1 MTRWP
6 CIGKS
11 RVATAILV
19 VLCCMLLFQACSAAD
34 CGTDPDIKDVKLY
47 VDCDYEFYISFH
59 SDAGL
64 QADTNG
70 FWVFFD
76 KAIEIDPTL
85 AEECVQIKWEGHSN
99 KPAADVAV
107 YGTDELPVFAPAN
120 ASQAVKIWISESIPM
135 NKDVTIWFK
144 CGLSAPCDE
153 PDCPF
158 GDCITCDELMCYDFT
173 VWVANDLQR
182 CPQIS
187 TRYVKI
193 IASSGP
199 GGHVTYPPTGESAAP
214 DFEKMFKVGST
225 PTYLITGESHIIDK
239 IVIEPLC
246 EGVPDPEDIIYK
258 DCEDCTIIDKHGSV
272 QATYT
277 FDELHC
283 SYKITAT
290 FIKKPVYGYLKY
302 QLPLSEC
309 GDVVKVKV
317 WGTDKLQPMLDFAD
331 DLYIGGNSAVFNLE
345 AWDDPST
352 VLWEYGGSGDVD
364 TASGVIPEV
373 VVKSAPVKNPE
384 TFMVTYEDTNPQT
397 PTQHAT
403 VTILTNG
410 QWVWAPSM
418 PDDVK
423 DIINV
428 EAQEPAWDLV
438 TQNYLDCNPEFEGL
452 IGMVI
457 EADDS
462 KVYTETIEID
472 TPGVL
477 LKNKEGTAPVID
489 AKGLTPKKAD
499 CDDSDKSGAV
509 YLSSGSTGI
518 EGFTIKNSK
527 TNGVLVWLCSEKC
540 EKATI
545 LDSIKGPGCNEKTGC
560 KEVDCDNIEVPCC
573 QGRINIVKN
582 DIVNNCENGIYVND
596 AVVLISENKIHGN
609 IDDGIDAGCLF
620 CGVETIDPAAIT
632 HSPACSEIILN
643 EIYHNGHFPETGV
656 APKGEWVVEK
666 AGTKYF
672 TSDPTACGKYP
683 GWTDAGIQIR
693 CVGDRCG
700 EPCSECRPNSDEPTN
715 PEDLQPCG
723 PGPCAA
729 GTCCSGTCP
738 AILAPDWEGCGGCNM
753 TLYIV
758 HNNVTDNFHAG
769 VYLMEGATQ
778 GGQIIIQA
786 NQIHENGV
794 FGLLTEA
801 AIPSRID
808 FKWNDIWC
816 NKYWGVKNLACCD
829 LVAKENYWGSP
840 GGPSAGPAPI
850 VDCIDCRCHELDQR
864 SNALGNGD
872 EVSHRVHYDPWLYRS
887 AMCMLDGSCTNIR
900 IYGSQLPLQCG
911 WNTLS
916 VPVTLA
922 DEANTIPK
930 IATLGKFI
938 TRENIVV
945 VYKWDAEDDVWV
957 NVGASGEEI
966 IPGQGY
972 YIKMKSESMFPVLYN
987 AGPSPGLSA
996 ISLESGW
1003 NLIGAPWGIDR
1014 EDGCCDL
1021 GDQGRWG
1028 VAVADLEDDEAFKQ
1042 VTDALESIK
1051 EGNGGTKGV
1060 AIIVSPSVPGQY
1072 EAWSASVTSG
1082 FWDPVK
1088 NTQEMATG
1096 DAYWVFMANPA
1107 TYAGFEITPFYFPAE
1122 TIHTIHA

>member
-6 CIGKS
+6 FIGKS

-19 VLCCMLLFQACSAAD
+19 VLSCMLLFQACTAAD
-34 CGTDPDIKDVKLY
+34 CGTDPDIKDVKLF
-47 VDCDYEFYISFH
+47 VDCNYEFYISFH

-85 AEECVQIKWEGHSN
+85 AEECVQIKWEGHSY
-99 KPAADVAV
+99 KPAADVTV
-107 YGTDELPVFAPAN
+107 YGKDELPVFAPKN

-158 GDCITCDELMCYDFT
+158 GDCITCDELMCYDFV

-182 CPQIS
+182 CPQES

-258 DCEDCTIIDKHGSV
+258 DCEDCTVIDKHGTV

-317 WGTDKLQPMLDFAD
+317 WGTDKIQPMLDFTD
-331 DLYIGGNSAVFNLE
+331 DLYKGGHSADFNLE
-345 AWDDPST
+345 VWDAGTILYEYDDAGST
-352 VLWEYGGSGDVD
+352 DGV

-373 VVKSAPVKNPE
+373 VVKSAPVERPE
-384 TFMVTYEDTNPQT
+384 TFRVTYEDTDPQT
-397 PTQHAT
+397 PIQYAT

-418 PDDVK
+418 PDNVK
-423 DIINV
+423 DIVSV
-428 EAQEPAWDLV
+428 EAKEPAWDLV
-438 TQNYLDCNPEFEGL
+438 TQDYLDCNPEWEGL
-452 IGMVI
+452 IGMVV

-477 LKNKEGTAPVID
+477 LKNKDGTSPVID
-489 AKGLTPKKAD
+489 AKTVTPKGD
-499 CDDSDKSGAV
+499 YPNGKSGAV
-509 YLSSGSTGI
+509 LLSAGSTGI

-527 TNGVLVWLCSEKC
+527 TNGVLVWLWSEKC
-540 EKATI
+540 AEATI
-545 LDSIKGPGCNEKTGC
+545 LDSIKGPGCDENGC
-560 KEVDCDNIEVPCC
+560 EEVECKDIKVPCC
-573 QGRINIVKN
+573 RGRINIVKN
-582 DIVNNCENGIYVND
+582 DIYNNCENGIYVND
-596 AVVLISENKIHGN
+596 AVILISDNKIHNN

-620 CGVETIDPAAIT
+620 CGVETIDPEAIT
-632 HSPACSEIILN
+632 HSPACSEILLN
-643 EIYHNGHFPETGV
+643 EIYHNGHFAETGV
-656 APKGEWVVEK
+656 APKGEWEVEK

-672 TSDPTACGKYP
+672 TSDPTACGTLD

-693 CVGDRCG
+693 CVGDVCG
-700 EPCSECRPNSDEPTN
+700 EPCSECRPNSNEPSN

-723 PGPCAA
+723 PDLCAI
-729 GTCCSGTCP
+729 GKCCSGTCP
-738 AILAPDWEGCGGCNM
+738 IIPEPDWDREGCGGCNM

-769 VYLMEGATQ
+769 IYLMEGATQ

-786 NQIHENGV
+786 NQIHENGI
-794 FGLLTEA
+794 FGMLTEA

-808 FKWNDIWC
+808 FRYNDIWC
-816 NKYWGVKNLACCD
+816 NEYWGVKNLACCD

-850 VDCIDCRCHELDQR
+850 VDCIDCRCHEMDQR
-864 SNALGNGD
+864 SDALGNGD

-922 DEANTIPK
+922 DEANTIPD

-945 VYKWDAEDDVWV
+945 VYKWDAADDVWV

-972 YIKMKSESMFPVLYN
+972 YIKMKSESRFPVLYN

-996 ISLESGW
+996 IPLESGW

-1014 EDGCCDL
+1014 ENGCCDL

-1088 NTQEMATG
+1088 NTQDMATG

-1107 TYAGFEITPFYFPAE
+1107 TYAGFEITPFYFPASH
-1122 TIHTIHA
+1122 IIQV

>member
-1 MTRWP
+1 
-6 CIGKS
+6 
-11 RVATAILV
+11 
-19 VLCCMLLFQACSAAD
+19 MLLFQASTADTACTAVD
-34 CGTDPDIKDVKLY
+34 CGKDPDIKDVKLF
-47 VDCDYEFYISFH
+47 VDCDYNFCIEFYTQPAMTGPSGNAFY
-59 SDAGL
+59 
-64 QADTNG
+64 
-70 FWVFFD
+70 VFFD
-76 KAIEIDPTL
+76 DKVKIDPDL
-85 AEECVQIKWEGHSN
+85 DEDCVQISWDGHSP
-99 KPAADVAV
+99 KSAADIEV
-107 YGTDELPVFAPAN
+107 YTGSALPEFAPECA
-120 ASQAVKIWISESIPM
+120 ATAVKIWVPENIAS
-135 NKDVTIWFK
+135 NKVVTICFI
-144 CGLSAPCDE
+144 CGISPHCYD
-153 PDCPF
+153 PDCLY
-158 GDCITCDELMCYDFT
+158 GDCTTCDGSVCDDF
-173 VWVANDLQR
+173 VVYVANDATR
-182 CPQIS
+182 CPVMS
-187 TRYVKI
+187 TRYVQI

-199 GGHVTYPPTGESAAP
+199 GGHVAYPPDGKSAPP
-214 DFEKMFKVGST
+214 DFEKLFKVGST

-239 IVIEPLC
+239 ITIEPIC
-246 EGVPDPEDIIYK
+246 KGVNDPADVTYK
-258 DCEDCTIIDKHGSV
+258 DGTV
-272 QATYT
+272 QAAYT
-277 FDELHC
+277 FEELHC
-283 SYKITAT
+283 SYRISAT
-290 FIKKPVYGYLKY
+290 FVKDPVYGYLKY
-302 QLPLSEC
+302 QLPQSEC

-331 DLYIGGNSAVFNLE
+331 DLYKGGHSAEFRIE
-345 AWDDPST
+345 AWDSDKVLYTYDYDGST
-352 VLWEYGGSGDVD
+352 DGVS
-364 TASGVIPEV
+364 TSSGVIPEIV
-373 VVKSAPVKNPE
+373 VTSAPVTNPE
-384 TFMVTYEDTNPQT
+384 TYTVEYRDKANKDQY
-397 PTQHAT
+397 AT
-403 VTILTNG
+403 VTILTNK

-418 PDDVK
+418 PTDVT
-423 DIINV
+423 DIV
-428 EAQEPAWDLV
+428 SVVAKEPAWDLV
-438 TQNYLDCNPEFEGL
+438 TQDYLDCHRDYEGL

-462 KVYTETIEID
+462 KVYKESIEID
-472 TPGVL
+472 TPGVH
-477 LKNKEGTAPVID
+477 LKNKEGASPVID
-489 AKGLTPKKAD
+489 AKGLVLKGTGG
-499 CDDSDKSGAV
+499 KSGAV
-509 YLSSGSTGI
+509 FLSSGSTGI

-527 TNGVLVWLCSEKC
+527 TNGVLVWLSSEKC
-540 EKATI
+540 GDANI
-545 LDSIKGPGCNEKTGC
+545 LDSIKGPGCNEKGC
-560 KEVDCDNIEVPCC
+560 KEVDCNDTEVPCC
-573 QGRINIVKN
+573 RGRINIVKN

-609 IDDGIDAGCLF
+609 VDDGIDAGCLF

-632 HSPACSEIILN
+632 HNPACSEIILN
-643 EIYHNGHFPETGV
+643 EIYHNGHYPETGV
-656 APKGEWVVEK
+656 APKGEWEVEK

-693 CVGDRCG
+693 CVGDVCG

-715 PEDLQPCG
+715 PADLQPCG
-723 PGPCAA
+723 ALLCNA
-729 GTCCSGTCP
+729 GKCCSGTCP
-738 AILAPDWEGCGGCNM
+738 PIVEPDWIEDECGGCNM

-769 VYLMEGATQ
+769 IYLMEDATQ

-786 NQIHENGV
+786 NQIHENGI

-808 FKWNDIWC
+808 FRWNDIWC

-864 SNALGNGD
+864 SDALGNGD

-887 AMCMLDGSCTNIR
+887 AMCMLDGSCSNVR

-945 VYKWDAEDDVWV
+945 VYKWDAEEDVWV

-972 YIKMKSESMFPVLYN
+972 YIKMKSESRFPVLYN

-996 ISLESGW
+996 IPLASGW

-1028 VAVADLEDDEAFKQ
+1028 VAVADLKDDEAFKQ

-1082 FWDPVK
+1082 FWDPLK
-1088 NTQEMATG
+1088 NTQNMATG

>member
-1 MTRWP
+1 
-6 CIGKS
+6 
-11 RVATAILV
+11 
-19 VLCCMLLFQACSAAD
+19 MLLFQACSAGTVCTAVD
-34 CGTDPDIKDVKLY
+34 CGKDPDIKDVKLF
-47 VDCDYEFYISFH
+47 VDCDYDFCIDFYTQPAMTGPSGNAFY
-59 SDAGL
+59 
-64 QADTNG
+64 
-70 FWVFFD
+70 VFFD
-76 KAIEIDPTL
+76 DKVKIDPNL
-85 AEECVQIKWEGHSN
+85 DEDCVQISWEGHSA
-99 KPAADVAV
+99 KSAADVQV
-107 YGTDELPVFAPAN
+107 LSELPEFAPDCA
-120 ASQAVKIWISESIPM
+120 ATAVKIWVPENIAS
-135 NKDVTIWFK
+135 NKKVTICFI
-144 CGLSAPCDE
+144 CGISPHCYE
-153 PDCPF
+153 PECLY
-158 GDCITCDELMCYDFT
+158 GDCTTCEGSVCDDF
-173 VWVANDLQR
+173 VVYVANDATR
-182 CPQIS
+182 CPVMS
-187 TRYVKI
+187 TRYVQI
-193 IASSGP
+193 IASAGP
-199 GGHVTYPPTGESAAP
+199 GGHVAYPPDGKIAPP
-214 DFEKMFKVGST
+214 DFEKLYKVGST
-225 PTYLITGESHIIDK
+225 PTFLITGESHIIDK
-239 IVIEPLC
+239 IVIEPIC
-246 EGVPDPEDIIYK
+246 DDAFDPKDITYK
-258 DCEDCTIIDKHGSV
+258 DGTV

-277 FDELHC
+277 FEPLNC
-283 SYKITAT
+283 SYKISAT
-290 FIKKPVYGYLKY
+290 FVKKPVYGYLKY
-302 QLPLSEC
+302 QLPQSEC
-309 GDVVKVKV
+309 GDVVMVKV
-317 WGTDKLQPMLDFAD
+317 WGTDKIQPMLNFTD
-331 DLYIGGNSAVFNLE
+331 DLYLGGHSADFNLE
-345 AWDDPST
+345 TWDTGEILYQYDDAGST
-352 VLWEYGGSGDVD
+352 DGAM
-364 TASGVIPEV
+364 ASGVIPEV
-373 VVKSAPVKNPE
+373 VVKSAPVSRPE
-384 TFMVTYEDTNPQT
+384 TFKVTYEDNNPQT
-397 PTQHAT
+397 PTQQAT
-403 VTILTNG
+403 ITILTNG

-418 PDDVK
+418 PTDVT
-423 DIINV
+423 DIIKV
-428 EAQEPAWDLV
+428 EAMEPAWDLV
-438 TQNYLDCNPEFEGL
+438 TQGYLDCNPEWQGL
-452 IGMVI
+452 IGMVV

-477 LKNKEGTAPVID
+477 LKNKEGTSPVID
-489 AKGLTPKKAD
+489 AKTLTPVKAG
-499 CDDSDKSGAV
+499 DKSGAV
-509 YLSSGSTGI
+509 LLSAGSTGI
-518 EGFTIKNSK
+518 EGFSIKNSK
-527 TNGVLVWLCSEKC
+527 TNGILVWLSSEKC
-540 EKATI
+540 SDARI
-545 LDSIKGPGCNEKTGC
+545 IHDCDFG
-560 KEVDCDNIEVPCC
+560 VDCCDEIDCENCEDVLCC
-573 QGRINIVKN
+573 LGRINIVKN
-582 DIVNNCENGIYVND
+582 DIYNNCENGIYVND
-596 AVVLISENKIHGN
+596 AVVLISENKIHNN

-632 HSPACSEIILN
+632 HSPACSEIIFN
-643 EIYHNGHFPETGV
+643 TIYHNGHYPETGV
-656 APKGEWVVEK
+656 APKGEWEVEK
-666 AGTKYF
+666 AGIKYF
-672 TSDPTACGKYP
+672 TSDPTACDTLP

-693 CVGDRCG
+693 CVGSEWCKCIPCCDCETCDDNNSEPHNDGDSSCDSCG
-700 EPCSECRPNSDEPTN
+700 SPTCDSCV
-715 PEDLQPCG
+715 PVLKPQ
-723 PGPCAA
+723 
-729 GTCCSGTCP
+729 
-738 AILAPDWEGCGGCNM
+738 WEGCGGCNQ

-769 VYLMEGATQ
+769 IYLMEHATQ
-778 GGQIIIQA
+778 GGMIVIQA
-786 NQIHENGV
+786 NEIHENGI
-794 FGLLTEA
+794 FGLLTESKM
-801 AIPSRID
+801 PCRID

-816 NKYWGVKNLACCD
+816 NEYWGVKNLACCD

-887 AMCMLDGSCTNIR
+887 AMCMLDGACTNVR

-922 DEANTIPK
+922 DEANTIPE